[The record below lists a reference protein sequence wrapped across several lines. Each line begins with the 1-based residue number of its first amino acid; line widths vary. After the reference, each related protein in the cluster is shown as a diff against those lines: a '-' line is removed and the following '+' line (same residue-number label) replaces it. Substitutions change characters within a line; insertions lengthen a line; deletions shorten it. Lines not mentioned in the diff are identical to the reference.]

1 MRPTGIVLRVIAV
14 VAVLVGLLWIGQG
27 LGYVRWP
34 SSSFMIDQ
42 QPWAIYGVALAV
54 LGVVLWLIGRRRR

>member
-1 MRPTGIVLRVIAV
+1 MRPTGIALRVIAV
-14 VAVLVGLLWIGQG
+14 AAVLVGLLWIGQG

-42 QPWAIYGVALAV
+42 RPWAIYGVALAV
-54 LGVVLWLIGRRRR
+54 IGVVLWLIGRRRS